1 MAYPSFHFYSLSIA
15 RIYIKTNLKNISR
28 DEEIKN
34 EGIERNTYT
43 KNDEIRQI
51 NTMPERKIID
61 SDQKISPTRNYEK
74 RLFVNR
80 SLDVRAKNVR

>member
-1 MAYPSFHFYSLSIA
+1 
-15 RIYIKTNLKNISR
+15 
-28 DEEIKN
+28 
-34 EGIERNTYT
+34 
-43 KNDEIRQI
+43 
-51 NTMPERKIID
+51 MPERKIID